1 MLVVLG
7 SATAAPGRR
16 AELADAARA
25 VSTATRGDDGCVSYV
40 FAADLEDPDVVV
52 SVEVWR
58 DRAALDAHLA
68 HDHARRFLAA
78 VGGLLAGEPSM
89 SFHTTERLEPADP
102 QETLR

>member
-1 MLVVLG
+1 VLVVLG

-16 AELADAARA
+16 SDLADAARA

-58 DRAALDAHLA
+58 DRAALEAHMA
-68 HDHARRFLAA
+68 HDHTREFPSR
-78 VGGLLAGEPSM
+78 VGDLLAGEPSM
-89 SFHTTERLEPADP
+89 SFHAVPDPA
-102 QETLR
+102 